1 MNLFTRACMTAI
13 ALAAMTLPLFQAAPS
28 EARDNNR
35 HRHHHRGSNSEF
47 FGGAMRDDRHFN
59 SRHMARRDRR
69 FDRGFGSIDRGF
81 GSVDRGF
88 RSVDRG
94 VVTMDRGFGSVGRRW
109 QDRGWGRFG
118 GSQLDRPA
126 PYYTG
131 SARPYYAGQYRLYN
145 NSDVAG
151 NFYGG
156 AIAAYQDPGNGN
168 YFYTNG
174 YGYGGMGDG
183 GGYVTSGSSNRGKVI
198 VVTPETET
206 ASCAWEAG
214 VCVIRP

>member
-1 MNLFTRACMTAI
+1 MSLFSRASMTAI
-13 ALAAMTLPLFQAAPS
+13 ALAAMTLPLLLAAPS
-28 EARDNNR
+28 EARDR
-35 HRHHHRGSNSEF
+35 QDRHHRASRSEF
-47 FGGAMRDDRHFN
+47 FGGAMRDNKHFKRRHFA
-59 SRHMARRDRR
+59 RHDGR
-69 FDRGFGSIDRGF
+69 FNRGFGSFGRGVVTVDRGFGTVRRG
-81 GSVDRGF
+81 
-88 RSVDRG
+88 
-94 VVTMDRGFGSVGRRW
+94 W
-109 QDRGWGRFG
+109 QNADRGWGRFG

-156 AIAAYQDPGNGN
+156 AISGYQDPGNGY

-174 YGYGGMGDG
+174 YGYDGIGDG
-183 GGYVTSGSSNRGKVI
+183 GGYPTPASSNRGKLV
-198 VVTPETET
+198 VVTPETEN
-206 ASCAWEAG
+206 ASCSWEAG